1 MTEPSGVVAITSV
14 QEANQ
19 SGLILADICRAL
31 EQVQTPEAREVL
43 LDLRAM
49 HQAALDGWEIAS
61 RTGSD

>member
-1 MTEPSGVVAITSV
+1 MTEPSGVVAITCA
-14 QEANQ
+14 QEANR
-19 SGLILADICRAL
+19 SRLILADICRAL
-31 EQVQTPEAREVL
+31 EQVQTPEARGVL

>member
-19 SGLILADICRAL
+19 SRLILADIRRAL

-43 LDLRAM
+43 LGLRAM

-61 RTGSD
+61 PREA